1 MTFGEK
7 LKEARK
13 KSGLSQ
19 EQLAQKLCLSRQA
32 VTKWESD
39 RGLPDVINLKALS
52 SLLDVSVDYLLDD
65 GNSEKMNVIKEIIDW
80 SKYPKEKWNNL
91 KEDFVVMDKY
101 PDAVSI
107 TQLSRK
113 KKRNRTEKIA
123 DNLLFLIPLTPDNMS
138 QVYDKINDPSIYYLV
153 ELHDKLILANVTEE
167 YIISYRLPQQKVN
180 KKIEIGSNI
189 FTITKRKIQS
199 KTL

>member
-52 SLLDVSVDYLLDD
+52 VLLDVSVDYLLDD

-113 KKRNRTEKIA
+113 KKRNRTEKIT
-123 DNLLFLIPLTPDNMS
+123 DSLLFLIPLTPDNMS